1 MYFKK
6 SKNSKTGRTYLYIAD
21 GFHDRE
27 KGYTKTITV
36 QSLEYLDVLEKQ
48 YDDPVAH
55 FTEVVKRMNEE
66 KKEKNLSADCSFA
79 QKIYFQIFKKSSRVF
94 TSNRKITK
102 AEGRRNVIS
111 NGAASIVDR
120 VNNKRDKQTLKF

>member
-1 MYFKK
+1 MYLKK

-36 QSLEYLDVLEKQ
+36 QSLGYLDVLEKQ

-66 KKEKNLSADCSFA
+66 KKEKNLSVPM
-79 QKIYFQIFKKSSRVF
+79 QISL
-94 TSNRKITK
+94 
-102 AEGRRNVIS
+102 
-111 NGAASIVDR
+111 
-120 VNNKRDKQTLKF
+120 DKTLKLGTDNVYNFGYVP